1 MSTARPLFSF
11 LNISGAIYGYVPGPL
26 LLDVIVTW
34 AACFSSVTPIPQ
46 TNTPLRFLVIY
57 QIRIQEKTARINLK
71 LHLLCYLKLTST
83 FRGLY
88 TQGIWLSIVLQQTL
102 FWYILHFNWWPFRLA
117 TPSGSIMES
126 NIWTIL
132 LKRFE
137 VIYWWQWMCSW
148 QDKHKRILVYLLSVS
163 SYFEEFS
170 TSVEIQHCYCIPS
183 VLSAF
188 KRIRNLSTQHI
199 WRRMSFSVRSHLW
212 VDCSRWC
219 KQPLNNF
226 Y

>member
-102 FWYILHFNWWPFRLA
+102 FWYILRFNRWPFRLA

-126 NIWTIL
+126 NIWTVL
-132 LKRFE
+132 LPKGLKWYIDDSE
-137 VIYWWQWMCSW
+137 CVA
-148 QDKHKRILVYLLSVS
+148 DKINVTNALGILVYLLTVS
-163 SYFEEFS
+163 SYFVWRILHICRYLTLLLHPFS
-170 TSVEIQHCYCIPS
+170 SLYIQM
-183 VLSAF
+183 
-188 KRIRNLSTQHI
+188 NLQFANTTTHTEKNVI
-199 WRRMSFSVRSHLW
+199 FR
-212 VDCSRWC
+212 
-219 KQPLNNF
+219 